1 MRIKKNHKG
10 ISAGGCLGLIVLI
23 GIIIALV
30 IILNHLGLG
39 FGKGDGDGEG
49 EGEGDAAV
57 SESSASSVQEVEPV
71 MAEYA
76 EVEVI
81 IKGDRYSFN
90 GGEYELEPLITELKK
105 SADENKNLKVNI
117 TQDNG
122 LADALDA
129 LIERLD
135 AEGITYADNTAEA
148 DTAGDISE

>member
-23 GIIIALV
+23 GLIIALV
-30 IILNHLGLG
+30 IFLLNHFGLG
-39 FGKGDGDGEG
+39 FGGGGDGDGDGE
-49 EGEGDAAV
+49 ENAAP
-57 SESSASSVQEVEPV
+57 ETSSVQEVEPAV
-71 MAEYA
+71 VEYA

-129 LIERLD
+129 LTEKLE